1 MLLERI
7 AVGGMAEIFLA
18 RKDGLNG
25 FRHFVIKRLHPQYSV
40 DRQFV
45 DMLIDEAK
53 VTSRL
58 THPNIIQIYDLV
70 S

>member
-25 FRHFVIKRLHPQYSV
+25 FFDTLSSRGSTPSI
-40 DRQFV
+40 
-45 DMLIDEAK
+45 
-53 VTSRL
+53 RL
-58 THPNIIQIYDLV
+58 TANSSIC
-70 S
+70 